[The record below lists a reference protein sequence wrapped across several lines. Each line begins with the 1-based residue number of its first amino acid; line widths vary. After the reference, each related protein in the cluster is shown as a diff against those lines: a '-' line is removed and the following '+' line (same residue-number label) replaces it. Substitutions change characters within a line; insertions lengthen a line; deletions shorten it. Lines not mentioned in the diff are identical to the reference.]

1 MKTKTLEQIHFELVQ
16 LSALLKTLH
25 VALPDDLIDS
35 KTDTRFMVGWA
46 CQLAQELAND
56 VDLLDLSQY
65 GPMVG
70 DTAIDAK

>member
-1 MKTKTLEQIHFELVQ
+1 MQIKTLEQIHFDAVKI
-16 LSALLKTLH
+16 SALLRTLH
-25 VALPDDLIDS
+25 AALPDDLADS
-35 KTDTRFMVGWA
+35 ETDTRFMVGWA

-56 VDLLDLSQY
+56 VDLLDLCQY